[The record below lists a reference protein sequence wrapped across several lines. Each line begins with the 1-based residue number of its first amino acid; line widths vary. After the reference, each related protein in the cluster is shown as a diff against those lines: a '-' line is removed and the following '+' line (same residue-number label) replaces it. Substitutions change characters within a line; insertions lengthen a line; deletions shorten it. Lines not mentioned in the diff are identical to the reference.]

1 MDYSAFNIAPCL
13 SWSQAHSVILACEYA
28 RQEEIDNDKVL
39 RDAILSIEKE
49 MQDLQ
54 DVVIPLERRKPKR

>member
-13 SWSQAHSVILACEYA
+13 SWSQAHSVILACEFA

>member
-28 RQEEIDNDKVL
+28 RQEEIDTDKVL

>member
-39 RDAILSIEKE
+39 KDAILSIEKE

>member
-13 SWSQAHSVILACEYA
+13 SWSQAHSVILACEFA

-54 DVVIPLERRKPKR
+54 DVVIPLERRRPKR